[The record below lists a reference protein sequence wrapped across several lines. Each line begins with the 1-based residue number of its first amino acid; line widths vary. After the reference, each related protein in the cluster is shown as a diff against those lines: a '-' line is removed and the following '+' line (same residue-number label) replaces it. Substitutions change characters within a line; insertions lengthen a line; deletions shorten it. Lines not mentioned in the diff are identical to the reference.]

1 MEYVQPIRE
10 RRKVE
15 AIKKVLRG
23 SNLRDYCLFVL
34 GVNSGL
40 RVSDLLNLKV
50 SDVIDEKGNLINRIA
65 LREQKTMNTRNNKEL
80 NFPISDTAKKAITEY
95 LTTRDYELDE
105 PLFISRKKKAAL
117 QRAQAWKIIND
128 AAKTVGITDRI
139 GTHTLRKTFAYHAY
153 KAGVDIIQIQQ
164 MLGHKSPAI
173 TLTYIGI
180 TQEQL
185 DKVYL
190 NLNL

>member
-50 SDVIDEKGNLINRIA
+50 SDVIDEKGNLKNRIA